1 MQQRTYKT
9 GDVILEEGEPSD
21 SVYRI
26 VSGEAEVYTQGDG
39 HPIVLGNVKAG
50 EFLGEMGVIEGKPRS
65 ASARAKGQL
74 TATRLEKWEFL
85 RLMSEE
91 PSSAY
96 RLIARLG
103 ERLRVV
109 NRKLAEA
116 TASKEAFAHTEP
128 PAIPQPDGE
137 GLTTQAKTTSGA
149 AKANVTLY
157 SSSQQLSSYIP
168 AEGLRLS
175 KLPFTV
181 GRAPSSGESGPSVP
195 IDLIIPD
202 SKPYRLSRQ
211 HFSVSRLRDGYVV
224 LDIGSTLGTEVNG
237 EFLGEHFGA
246 DFIPLK
252 QGDNVIVAGGAGS
265 PFTFKVFLK
274 ET

>member
-1 MQQRTYKT
+1 MKQCTYQT
-9 GDVILEEGEPSD
+9 GDVILGEGEPSD
-21 SVYRI
+21 CVYRI
-26 VSGEAEVYTQGDG
+26 VSGEAEVYTEGDG
-39 HPIVLGNVKAG
+39 QTIVLGNVKGG
-50 EFLGEMGVIEGKPRS
+50 EFLGEMGIIEGKPRS
-65 ASARAKGQL
+65 ASARAKGRV

-91 PSSAY
+91 ASSAY

-116 TASKEAFAHTEP
+116 TASKEAFDGTTRTP
-128 PAIPQPDGE
+128 VSQPDRGNPPSQA
-137 GLTTQAKTTSGA
+137 TTRSGGDNA
-149 AKANVTLY
+149 SVTLF
-157 SSSQQLSSYIP
+157 SSSPQLSSYIP
-168 AEGLRLS
+168 AEGLRLT

-181 GRAPSSGESGPSVP
+181 GRAPSSGEPGPSVP
-195 IDLIIPD
+195 IDLSIPD
-202 SKPYRLSRQ
+202 SQPYRLSRQ
-211 HFSVSRLRDGYVV
+211 HFSVSRLRDGYVI

-252 QGDNVIVAGGAGS
+252 RGDNVIVAGGAGS
-265 PFTFKVFLK
+265 PFAFKVFL
-274 ET
+274 EEA